1 MYKKKIRERLSNN
14 YYEAKRPHKWTV
26 MRVNKVDVK
35 CVVVELKPNSLSR
48 VREWV
53 SYLKDHEAEA
63 LQSLE
68 NEGVTVENFFL
79 FAMEG
84 KDYLIGYMRAK
95 SMDVASK
102 AVKESLLEIDAYHQQ
117 FKKDTWSEIF
127 KTDLVVNL
135 SRIPSESTIA

>member
-1 MYKKKIRERLSNN
+1 
-14 YYEAKRPHKWTV
+14 

-48 VREWV
+48 VKEWV
-53 SYLKDHEAEA
+53 SYLKDNEAEA

-79 FAMEG
+79 FAIEE

-95 SMDVASK
+95 SMEAASK
-102 AVKESLLEIDAYHQQ
+102 AVKESLLKIDAYHQQ
-117 FKKDTWSEIF
+117 FKKDTWKEIF
-127 KTDLVVNL
+127 KTELVVNL

>member
-1 MYKKKIRERLSNN
+1 
-14 YYEAKRPHKWTV
+14 
-26 MRVNKVDVK
+26 MRVNEVDVK

-48 VREWV
+48 VKEWV
-53 SYLKDHEAEA
+53 SYLKDNEGEA

-79 FAMEG
+79 FAIEE

-95 SMDVASK
+95 SMEAASK
-102 AVKESLLEIDAYHQQ
+102 AVKESLLKIDAYHQQ
-117 FKKDTWSEIF
+117 FKKDTWKEIF
-127 KTDLVVNL
+127 KTELVVNL

>member
-1 MYKKKIRERLSNN
+1 
-14 YYEAKRPHKWTV
+14 